1 MMYLVQTSLPKK
13 RPVFKALCYV
23 FGVGAFS
30 AENVSE
36 SFGIL
41 KQCRVFNL
49 RRNHKKRL
57 KLEFSEFFRPLG
69 TELKNLYK
77 ARIQRLIDIQSYS
90 GRRHKFA
97 YPVRGQRTHTNART
111 QKKLHRRWLIKTYE
125 RPKPQAKFIKQ
136 NKDSLKNKKAKT
148 IAKPKPSPKKPGLQ
162 KPAKYKIS

>member
-1 MMYLVQTSLPKK
+1 MLYLLQTAIPKK
-13 RPVFKALCYV
+13 RPLIKALVAIY
-23 FGVGAFS
+23 GVGNS
-30 AENVSE
+30 SSENVIE

-41 KQCRVFNL
+41 NECRVINL

-57 KLEFSEFFRPLG
+57 KLEFSEFFRPIG
-69 TELKNLYK
+69 TELKNLDK
-77 ARIQRLIDIQSYS
+77 TKVQRLIDIQSYS

-125 RPKPQAKFIKQ
+125 RPKPQAKLIKQ

-148 IAKPKPSPKKPGLQ
+148 IAKPKLSQKKIGLQ